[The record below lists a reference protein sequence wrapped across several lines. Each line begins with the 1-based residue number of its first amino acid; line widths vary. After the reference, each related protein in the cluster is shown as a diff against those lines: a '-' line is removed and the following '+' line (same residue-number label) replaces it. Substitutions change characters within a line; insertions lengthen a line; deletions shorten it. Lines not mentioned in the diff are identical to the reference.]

1 MGSCSVAVES
11 TVKGEK
17 DRPQSNTCELLIAR
31 LHAVKVFNK
40 REPIVGYEL
49 PLECVESRHSLSKTH
64 CSCMLGIYNPPRRGT
79 F

>member
-17 DRPQSNTCELLIAR
+17 DRLQSNTCELLIAR
-31 LHAVKVFNK
+31 LQAVKVFHK

-49 PLECVESRHSLSKTH
+49 PL
-64 CSCMLGIYNPPRRGT
+64 
-79 F
+79 